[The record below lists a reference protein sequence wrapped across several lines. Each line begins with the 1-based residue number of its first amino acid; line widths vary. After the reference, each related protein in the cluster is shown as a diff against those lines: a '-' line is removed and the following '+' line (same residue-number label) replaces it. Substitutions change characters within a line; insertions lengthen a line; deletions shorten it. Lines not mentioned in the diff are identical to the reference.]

1 MRPTGQL
8 ASALR
13 DRVKSSTESE
23 NQIARGSGVSQ
34 SSLNLFMN
42 NRRDLRL
49 DTATRLADYF
59 GLCFC
64 PVDSTSDNPR

>member
-8 ASALR
+8 ARSLR
-13 DRVKSSTESE
+13 DLVKASTESE

-34 SSLNLFMN
+34 STLNLFMN
-42 NRRDLRL
+42 ERRDLRL
-49 DTATRLADYF
+49 DTANRLANYF

-64 PVDSTSDNPR
+64 PADSTNTKPR